1 VFDVGAIVGEVA
13 SAHLAPS
20 ATPLQSSLIP
30 GDAARVRL
38 TGGGEPS
45 RAIDVDFLAQLVNEA
60 AEGAVDV
67 AAEGSRLWVRGD
79 AAAHAK
85 VSALLAA
92 ARAACGDA
100 VVVRLALVDG
110 TPPKAVLNAV
120 ETAAFL
126 SQNPPRFEVAATGAT
141 DFPFAIRSGRDISF
155 VGDYDVEVA
164 QKSGVS
170 DPGIRVL
177 PVGVSAVVG
186 ALASPDGRLLLR
198 LAGTYTTADVRPRTA
213 SAGEASK
220 FGDLETPEATSVA
233 VAGSAAIENGGC
245 FVVGAAAAGGFW
257 IATAS
262 RVRPYPESAE
272 AGFVPCAALV
282 RSSFDLGPMGVDADF
297 FSGAGPGPIGE
308 GRDEPTSLIV
318 DDRLMA
324 LVKEGAPSEENGAGV
339 SMTQGGRLALR
350 GPESYRK
357 AVRSAASKL
366 AAGLLR
372 NAQAEIRFG
381 VVGAPEAAGLMGGG
395 EAGSAAPRPHGRRG
409 AERRA
414 VPRGGGN
421 GTRLRDGRRRRDRAG
436 VDHDGPG
443 RPVGLRGRRL
453 RRRSG
458 ARRERRGVAVG
469 QVLPLGGRR
478 AAAGAPHA
486 GRRRDQRRASRA
498 DPPDGARDALRRR
511 VAPARR
517 DEREGRRLRRHGAQP
532 PLTAASTGRRAAPLR
547 AARRPASCTLPARA
561 ASFAALR
568 TNAANA
574 KDVSMKARRAAPG
587 AALAAALWAAAA
599 SGQEPRT
606 PETRRTVDVST
617 VVKLPDRAS
626 DDAPWAPAT
635 PPLAGAVG
643 WFWHH
648 GVGAPYAYGLDENAA
663 EGRPPVLFPGGGGP
677 AGFAARRA
685 A

>member
-1 VFDVGAIVGEVA
+1 MKSTKYRTALGALFLGAIAVGQDRGARELRVFDVGAIVGEVA

-395 EAGSAAPRPHGRRG
+395 KPEALLQGRMVVAALSGEPFRVVAGTERAFVMDADVEIAQESIMMDPVVRSVFEGVACEGALELDENGAVSLSAKFFRSADAAPQPGPRMPEGVAINVVRP
-409 AERRA
+409 ER
-414 VPRGGGN
+414 
-421 GTRLRDGRRRRDRAG
+421 TRL
-436 VDHDGPG
+436 
-443 RPVGLRGRRL
+443 
-453 RRRSG
+453 
-458 ARRERRGVAVG
+458 
-469 QVLPLGGRR
+469 
-478 AAAGAPHA
+478 
-486 GRRRDQRRASRA
+486 
-498 DPPDGARDALRRR
+498 
-511 VAPARR
+511 
-517 DEREGRRLRRHGAQP
+517 
-532 PLTAASTGRRAAPLR
+532 T
-547 AARRPASCTLPARA
+547 ARA
-561 ASFAALR
+561 TL
-568 TNAANA
+568 
-574 KDVSMKARRAAPG
+574 
-587 AALAAALWAAAA
+587 
-599 SGQEPRT
+599 
-606 PETRRTVDVST
+606 
-617 VVKLPDRAS
+617 S
-626 DDAPWAPAT
+626 DDAWRPLGAT
-635 PPLAGAVG
+635 SVKG
-643 WFWHH
+643 
-648 GVGAPYAYGLDENAA
+648 GVF
-663 EGRPPVLFPGGGGP
+663 VVM
-677 AGFAARRA
+677 ARSLR
-685 A
+685 